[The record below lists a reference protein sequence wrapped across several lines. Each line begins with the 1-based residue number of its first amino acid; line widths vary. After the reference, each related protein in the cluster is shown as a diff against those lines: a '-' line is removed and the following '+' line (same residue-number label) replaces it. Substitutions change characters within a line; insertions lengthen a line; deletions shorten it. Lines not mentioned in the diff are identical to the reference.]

1 MTMLQRLLS
10 QVSDG
15 PHTIHWDVGSCVAM
29 AFGEIV
35 TITNYYL
42 IHENMT
48 ARKFIGHFLLVFK
61 CSLLMSTDM
70 YDKQHQRIPLQ

>member
-1 MTMLQRLLS
+1 MKVLQRLLS

-35 TITNYYL
+35 TITNCYL
-42 IHENMT
+42 IHENVT
-48 ARKFIGHFLLVFK
+48 VHKFTNQNLSGLLLSMDV
-61 CSLLMSTDM
+61 
-70 YDKQHQRIPLQ
+70 